1 MRVLLKEVGD
11 LRESRRALYMYV
23 SLFACSPRRHH
34 HNTRR
39 FGADASREIAD
50 LLLMKG
56 RQSAG

>member
-1 MRVLLKEVGD
+1 VQGEVRVLLKEVGD

-23 SLFACSPRRHH
+23 FPLMMLGP
-34 HNTRR
+34 
-39 FGADASREIAD
+39 ADKSARELAD